1 MVSVLRRRAG
11 RDALGAARLV
21 TAKHTHYYRQ
31 FEGTTLSEWSQSEPV
46 PPRLVVGLHGLGA
59 NEQQFATL
67 VDLDLPAGSVY
78 VGLRAPLDY
87 GREAY
92 TWFDPLLDAEHIDY
106 EPTVGRV
113 ADFIFE
119 LHNRTN
125 SGRTTTTIIGYSQ
138 AAPLAVAISALRP
151 DVAANIVLGSAA
163 LPPGLLALGHGRP
176 DRALVCVG
184 DKDPFVEAES
194 LAELTAGWELLTG
207 GLTVSHY
214 DVPHVMSPAMT
225 TDISEW
231 IDTPP
236 RPGRTASAARSVRN

>member
-1 MVSVLRRRAG
+1 MVSLLRRRAG
-11 RDALGAARLV
+11 RDGRGAARLL
-21 TAKHTHYYRQ
+21 TAIHTHHYCQ
-31 FEGTTLSEWSQSEPV
+31 FEGTTLSEWSKSEAAPS
-46 PPRLVVGLHGLGA
+46 RLVVGLHGLGA

-67 VDLDLPAGSVY
+67 VDLDLPDGSVY
-78 VGLRAPLDY
+78 VGLRAPIDY

-92 TWFDPLLDAEHIDY
+92 SWFDPLLDAEHIDY
-106 EPTVGRV
+106 ESTVSRV
-113 ADFIFE
+113 ADFVLE
-119 LHNRTN
+119 LRDRTN
-125 SGRTTTTIIGYSQ
+125 AGRTATTIIGYSQ

-194 LAELTAGWELLTG
+194 LAELANGWEPLVG
-207 GLTVSHY
+207 GLTVRRY

-225 TDISEW
+225 NDISQW

-236 RPGRTASAARSVRN
+236 RPGATSSTARVDQN

>member
-1 MVSVLRRRAG
+1 MVSLLRRRAG
-11 RDALGAARLV
+11 RDALGATRLV
-21 TAKHTHYYRQ
+21 TANHTHHYRQ
-31 FEGTTLSEWSQSEPV
+31 FQGTVLAEWSQSEAA
-46 PPRLVVGLHGLGA
+46 PPHLVVGLHGLGA

-67 VDLDLPAGSVY
+67 VDIDLPAGSVY
-78 VGLRAPLDY
+78 VGLRAPIDY

-92 TWFDPLLDAEHIDY
+92 SWFDPLLDAEHIDY
-106 EPTVGRV
+106 EPTVDRV
-113 ADFIFE
+113 ADFVFE
-119 LHNRTN
+119 LHDRTN
-125 SGRTTTTIIGYSQ
+125 ASRTATTIIGYSQ

-184 DKDPFVEAES
+184 DKDPFVETGS
-194 LAELTAGWELLTG
+194 LVELAPGWEPLVG
-207 GLTVSHY
+207 GLNVRHY

-225 TDISEW
+225 NDISQW

-236 RPGRTASAARSVRN
+236 RPGTASSPAHQNQN